1 MNTLKDSDKERKK
14 EVIRDLIT
22 RLHQGLSIEEAKEI
36 FEREVGTISSAEIAE
51 VEQSLIDEGLSPN
64 EIKKFCNVHALL
76 FKSALQQ
83 SVSKE
88 ESPTHPISLFKLE
101 NREIEKI
108 TKALKDVIEKKD
120 GYTITQLTEKIQT
133 LLTQL
138 RGIDKHYTRKE
149 QLIFPFLEKHGFT
162 GPSNVMWGKDN
173 EIRELLNT
181 SIKEIKMVTTETDFN
196 DYTSNYLTS
205 LLDEVEGMIFKEE
218 KILFPA
224 SLEKLNI
231 DDWVKVQQESNEVG
245 YAFIEKPKA
254 ADSLEQDS
262 EHISIEHP
270 DIKDNIVSL
279 PTGNLQINE
288 LLGLL
293 NTLPVDITFVG
304 KDDAVKY
311 FSDSKE
317 RIFVRTK
324 SVLGRKVQ
332 NCHPPQS
339 VDVVEKILRS
349 FKEGTRDSA
358 DFWINLQG
366 KLVYIRYFAVRDKEG
381 AYLGT
386 LEVTQD
392 LTEIKKL
399 EGEKRLLDER
409 E

>member
-1 MNTLKDSDKERKK
+1 MNVSDKERKK

-36 FEREVGTISSAEIAE
+36 FEKEVGTISSAEIAE
-51 VEQSLIDEGLSPN
+51 VEQSLINEGLSPN

-88 ESPTHPISLFKLE
+88 ESPTHPIFLFKLE

-108 TKALKDVIEKKD
+108 TKAIKDVIEKKD

-138 RGIDKHYTRKE
+138 RGIDTHYTRKE

-181 SIKEIKMVTTETDFN
+181 SIKEIKMVTTEKDFN

-224 SLEKLNI
+224 SIEKLNI
-231 DDWVKVQQESNEVG
+231 DDWIKVQQESNEVG
-245 YAFIEKPKA
+245 YAFIEKPEA
-254 ADSLEQDS
+254 TASLEQDS
-262 EHISIEHP
+262 EHIIIENTE
-270 DIKDNIVSL
+270 IKDTIVSL
-279 PTGNLQINE
+279 PTGNLQMNE

-339 VDVVEKILRS
+339 VDVVEKILTS
-349 FKEGTRDSA
+349 FKEGKRDSA
-358 DFWINLQG
+358 DFWINFQG
-366 KLVYIRYFAVRDKEG
+366 KLVYIKYFAVRDKEG

>member
-1 MNTLKDSDKERKK
+1 MNVSDKERKK

-36 FEREVGTISSAEIAE
+36 FEKEVGTISSAEIAE
-51 VEQSLIDEGLSPN
+51 VEQSLINEGLSPN

-88 ESPTHPISLFKLE
+88 ESSTHPIFLFKLE

-108 TKALKDVIEKKD
+108 TKAIKDVIERKD

-138 RGIDKHYTRKE
+138 RGIDTHYTRKE

-181 SIKEIKMVTTETDFN
+181 SIKEIEMVTTEKDFN

-205 LLDEVEGMIFKEE
+205 LLEEVEGMIFKEE

-224 SLEKLNI
+224 SIEKLNI

-254 ADSLEQDS
+254 TDSLEQDS
-262 EHISIEHP
+262 EHISIENP

-279 PTGNLQINE
+279 PTGNLQMNE

-339 VDVVEKILRS
+339 VDVVEKILTS

-358 DFWINLQG
+358 DFWINFQG

-381 AYLGT
+381 TYLGT